1 MSDKSVADDSPSNP
15 ISEEV
20 DTVPTTCD
28 DTESKKDEADEVSD
42 DDEEEYER
50 EEKDEHSS
58 NKDPS
63 GIIREKLCNGFRLL
77 KEGRIGKNRPETF
90 NRPPHYYATVNFIDP
105 TTAGTSADAR
115 NSPQKFNFLAPLGGK
130 GTGGESVMTLNL
142 FERLTTSFE
151 RDYGSTL
158 HSVPYEHPRTGAP
171 GNIERLP
178 IRTFLTQ
185 SHGTTHALV
194 SDSGVALPSNPGASA
209 APVSDPAEWHN
220 GPYCHV
226 YIAACESLDH
236 YRTKVRPSLQAFV
249 SQIEGA
255 ASHRVSHST
264 KATAPSMNYSSHYVI
279 VYVPIRTAESDEAPA
294 KTGAESLISG
304 GNRLLGTAL
313 TSRLNAARKQIVASR
328 ESNDSTHSGESSG
341 ADLPSEFANEAEAP
355 PPGPVRHSSKAEK
368 EIFKKFAVDFPNG
381 RTCILSTL
389 LESVDGNSVAAM
401 SPLKNQ
407 EWNGFLR
414 MLGAAVVSGFRDRCR
429 RYEEEFRRLEATR
442 AAGNRTISKLGK
454 GSKTFF
460 DLGHFFLV
468 KESLAFS
475 YEQMQIPL
483 EALLLYEE
491 LRGFLPETS
500 GDEES
505 IVESAED
512 KAKRQKKAAK
522 LQGKVFDSA
531 AVALAIA
538 GDSLGFRKRMRTVTD
553 FGIVEQCILHYLYTR
568 ETELLFQMKAPVE
581 ILRRSHSFVQ
591 TMYKMKIK
599 GVGLITDGTQTE
611 EDSQQ
616 RKMDAELWALR
627 FCWDV
632 KCATDKFFTVL
643 QINDDKEVRE
653 FSFSKI
659 DSVRGFQADDD
670 EEESIP
676 PDPVVEDIEKRL
688 ASKVGELLEFARLR
702 FLRIGDAHDSFDNP
716 ITKHSQKLPS
726 DMLTPWEP
734 WVARDTDYVFEDE
747 SMIRSPSRR
756 ILEANEDGDLLEG
769 AFDSEM
775 AYENRYLQIAEAV
788 ARCNR
793 LAGRRRIASRL
804 QTEVSE
810 IYARRGDYKAAV
822 QTLLPILDVC
832 ASDGWARCHFWH
844 LFRLACC
851 QRTRCK
857 VASYLNTLSL
867 CFGPHLTEVAPKAAA
882 TALQKDF
889 EAVVNHPQVSRLRL
903 GVSSFLETD
912 LAVEATSGG
921 VSSMLLN
928 FVRKKLVK
936 SFCKVGEE
944 VKVKLTLRSYL
955 PNPFTADALQILLVG
970 FGRYEELFHNQEM
983 VASKDAFSIMSVA
996 GSTLVNPGENVY
1008 ECMWTPMSTGVF
1020 ALSTVQMQWKHGC
1033 FHYDSAVLRKPL
1045 SAIEVLPSDPTQT
1058 IELNPL
1064 FLIPGQIQQVRM
1076 TFSAGS
1082 DIIKEGTVELVCSDG
1097 LQVVSPGTEPAD
1109 DKWVE
1114 ACTVAL
1120 PPCNADGMVVM
1131 TTSVK
1136 SRVFKSMEQKLG
1148 LAVDDS
1154 PATSGAVQTMQAR
1167 VMTSYYH
1174 ESYGKSSLKGD
1185 NDTPCMRSTVEAM
1198 VTTLDKPAFT
1208 VDECRAYSYAEDR
1221 VLISILLHCN
1231 TPVPFSIKEWEV
1243 ELPRVEVEPDGDMN
1257 QELFGHAI
1265 SEGEQLSLAFNCS
1278 YAKDQ
1283 KASNDALPVLR
1294 IVLQDEYGKTFNQV
1308 LPLDLYFFYDKM
1320 RRDEEYA
1327 VTNSVD
1333 ANLSCSALEGLVGG
1347 PVTFTIKIDA
1357 SKVAKPK
1364 RVDDDSINLL
1374 YKIVADE
1381 TDWIVGGK
1389 VKGLLECSTT
1399 KNFTVDFVGIP
1410 VHPGVLKEFPAL
1422 LVQYKSEQEDAPLMT
1437 VHLRHPDFF
1446 KSLSFVNHMALACP
1460 VGLDA

>member
-1 MSDKSVADDSPSNP
+1 MSDNALTDGTQANPLPVDSA
-15 ISEEV
+15 
-20 DTVPTTCD
+20 PTTED
-28 DTESKKDEADEVSD
+28 DAESKDEVVNEVSD
-42 DDEEEYER
+42 DDDEDDEVDEM
-50 EEKDEHSS
+50 DEHLSIR
-58 NKDPS
+58 DPS
-63 GIIREKLCNGFRLL
+63 GIIREKLCNGFRSL
-77 KEGRIGKNRPETF
+77 KESRTGKNCHETF
-90 NRPPHYYATVNFIDP
+90 SRPPHYYATVNFIDP
-105 TTAGTSADAR
+105 TTAGTSADVR

-130 GTGGESVMTLNL
+130 GTSGESAMTLNL
-142 FERLTTSFE
+142 FEKLTSIFE

-185 SHGTTHALV
+185 SHGATHALIG
-194 SDSGVALPSNPGASA
+194 DSGIALPGTSAATA

-236 YRTKVRPSLQAFV
+236 YRSKVRPSLQAFV

-255 ASHRVSHST
+255 ASNRVSHST
-264 KATAPSMNYSSHYVI
+264 KAAAPSMNYSSHYVI
-279 VYVPIRTAESDEAPA
+279 VYVPIRTAESDDVPA
-294 KTGAESLISG
+294 KTGAEALIGG
-304 GNRLLGTAL
+304 GNRLLGTAIG
-313 TSRLNAARKQIVASR
+313 SRLNAARKQIVAGR

-341 ADLPSEFANEAEAP
+341 TELAGDFANEAEAP
-355 PPGPVRHSSKAEK
+355 PPGPVKHSSKTEK
-368 EIFKKFAVDFPNG
+368 EIFKKFAADFPNG

-389 LESVDGNSVAAM
+389 LESVDGDSVATM

-414 MLGAAVVSGFRDRCR
+414 MLGAAVVSGFRDRCS
-429 RYEEEFRRLEATR
+429 RYEQEFRRLEAAR

-454 GSKTFF
+454 GSKVFF
-460 DLGHFFLV
+460 DFGHFFLV

-483 EALLLYEE
+483 DALLLYED

-500 GDEES
+500 GDDES
-505 IVESAED
+505 IAESAED
-512 KAKRQKKAAK
+512 KAKRQRKAAK
-522 LQGKVFDSA
+522 VQGKVFDSTA
-531 AVALAIA
+531 TALAIA
-538 GDSLGFRKRMRTVTD
+538 GDSVGFRKRLKAVTD
-553 FGIVEQCILHYLYTR
+553 LGIVEQVVLQYLYAR
-568 ETELLFQMKAPVE
+568 ETDLLFQMKAPVE

-599 GVGLITDGTQTE
+599 GVGVIGDRKTTG
-611 EDSQQ
+611 EDSEQK
-616 RKMDAELWALR
+616 KMDAELWALR

-659 DSVRGFQADDD
+659 DSVRGFEADDD
-670 EEESIP
+670 GEESIP

-702 FLRIGDAHDSFDNP
+702 FLRIGDARESFDNP
-716 ITKHSQKLPS
+716 ITKHALKLPN
-726 DMLTPWEP
+726 DMLAPWEP
-734 WVARDTDYVFEDE
+734 WIARDTDAVVKED
-747 SMIRSPSRR
+747 SVSDSPSRR
-756 ILEANEDGDLLEG
+756 ILEANEDGDLLKG
-769 AFDSEM
+769 AFDSEI
-775 AYENRYLQIAEAV
+775 AYEDRYLQIAEAV

-793 LAGRRRIASRL
+793 LAGRRRVASRFH
-804 QTEVSE
+804 TEVSE

-822 QTLLPILDVC
+822 QSLLPILDVC

-867 CFGPHLTEVAPKAAA
+867 CFGPHLTDVAPKAAA
-882 TALQKDF
+882 AALQTDF

-944 VKVKLTLRSYL
+944 VKVKLTVRSYL

-970 FGRYEELFHNQEM
+970 FGRYEELFHNHEM
-983 VASKDAFSIMSVA
+983 VSSKDAFSIMSVV

-1008 ECMWTPMSTGVF
+1008 QCIWTPMSTGVF
-1020 ALSTVQMQWKHGC
+1020 TLSTVQMQWKHGR

-1064 FLIPGQIQQVRM
+1064 FLIPGQIQQVRI

-1097 LQVVSPGTEPAD
+1097 LKVVAPGTEPAD
-1109 DKWVE
+1109 GKWVE
-1114 ACTVAL
+1114 ACSVAL
-1120 PPCNADGMVVM
+1120 PPCNADGTVVM

-1148 LAVDDS
+1148 LVVDDS
-1154 PATSGAVQTMQAR
+1154 PATTGSVQTMQAG

-1174 ESYGKSSLKGD
+1174 EGYGKSSLKDEEG
-1185 NDTPCMRSTVEAM
+1185 TPCMRSTVEAM

-1208 VDECRAYSYAEDR
+1208 VDGCRAYSYSEDR
-1221 VLISILLHCN
+1221 VLISVLLHCN

-1243 ELPRVEVEPDGDMN
+1243 DLPRVEVEADGDMN

-1265 SEGEQLSLAFNCS
+1265 SEGELLSLAFNCS
-1278 YAKDQ
+1278 YAKGQ
-1283 KASNDALPVLR
+1283 KASKDALPVLR

-1333 ANLSCSALEGLVGG
+1333 ANLSCSVVEGLVGG
-1347 PVTFTIKIDA
+1347 PVTFKIEIDA

-1364 RVDDDSINLL
+1364 RVDDDSISLL
-1374 YKIVADE
+1374 YKIVSDE

-1389 VKGLLECSTT
+1389 VKGLLECSKKKT
-1399 KNFTVDFVGIP
+1399 FTVDFVGIP
-1410 VHPGVLKEFPAL
+1410 VHPGVLKVFPTL
-1422 LVQYKSEQEDAPLMT
+1422 LVQYKSTQEDAPPMT
-1437 VHLRHPDFF
+1437 VHLRHPDYF

-1460 VGLDA
+1460 VGLEA